1 MKLGKL
7 KEKRFNSM
15 DFEEI
20 TELIVELELD
30 DIADAVRV
38 ALEEDEKDPFEIL
51 TALTKGMDEV
61 SHRYEEAEYF
71 LGELV
76 LAGDTMKAGL
86 EVLKPAL
93 SVSDS
98 AQNKTK
104 VVIATVKGDQH
115 DLGKNLLGTLLL
127 SANFD
132 VYDLGRDVNAET
144 IVEKVKETGATVV
157 ALSTLLSMTV
167 DQIGVVHK
175 ALQDA
180 GLRDK
185 VKLIV
190 GGAPLNLELAK
201 KFGADGYAD
210 DAIYGV
216 ENIKKLTET

>member
-1 MKLGKL
+1 
-7 KEKRFNSM
+7 M
-15 DFEEI
+15 DFEEL
-20 TELIVELELD
+20 TELIVELEVD
-30 DIADAVRV
+30 DIADAVKE
-38 ALEEDEKDPFEIL
+38 ALEEDEKDPFEVL

-61 SHRYEEAEYF
+61 SRRYEEFEYF

-86 EVLKPAL
+86 EILKPAL
-93 SVSDS
+93 AVSDS
-98 AQNKTK
+98 AAEKLK

-115 DLGKNLLGTLLL
+115 DLGKNLLGILLL
-127 SANFD
+127 SANFE
-132 VYDLGRDVNAET
+132 VYDLGRDVDAET
-144 IVEKVKETGATVV
+144 IVEKVKETGASVV
-157 ALSTLLSMTV
+157 ALSSLLSMTV
-167 DQIGVVHK
+167 DQIEVVHK

-190 GGAPLNLELAK
+190 GGAPLNMELAK

-216 ENIKKLTET
+216 EEIKKLTGI

>member
-1 MKLGKL
+1 
-7 KEKRFNSM
+7 M
-15 DFEEI
+15 DFEEL

-30 DIADAVRV
+30 DIADAVRI
-38 ALEEDEKDPFEIL
+38 ALEEDGKDPFEIL

-61 SHRYEEAEYF
+61 SRRYEEFEYF

-98 AQNKTK
+98 AREKIK

-115 DLGKNLLGTLLL
+115 DLGKNLLATLLL
-127 SANFD
+127 SANFE
-132 VYDLGRDVNAET
+132 VYDLGRDVDAEV
-144 IVEKVKETGATVV
+144 IVNKVKETGASVV
-157 ALSTLLSMTV
+157 ALSSLLSMTV
-167 DQIGVVHK
+167 DQVEVVHK
-175 ALQDA
+175 ALQEA

-190 GGAPLNLELAK
+190 GGAPFNFELAK
-201 KFGADGYAD
+201 QFGADDYAD

-216 ENIKKLTET
+216 EHIKKLTEE

>member
-1 MKLGKL
+1 
-7 KEKRFNSM
+7 M
-15 DFEEI
+15 DFEEL
-20 TELIVELELD
+20 TELVVELEVD
-30 DIADAVRV
+30 DIADAVKV
-38 ALEEDEKDPFEIL
+38 ALDEDKKDPIEIL

-61 SHRYEEAEYF
+61 SRRYEEFEYF

-93 SVSDS
+93 AVSD
-98 AQNKTK
+98 ATK
-104 VVIATVKGDQH
+104 EKIKAVIATVKGDQH
-115 DLGKNLLGTLLL
+115 DLGKNLLGTMLL
-127 SANFD
+127 SANFE
-132 VYDLGRDVNAET
+132 VYDLGRDVNADI
-144 IVEKVKETGATVV
+144 IVEKVRETGASVV
-157 ALSTLLSMTV
+157 GLSSLLSMTV

-175 ALQDA
+175 ALKEA
-180 GLRDK
+180 GLRDG

-216 ENIKKLTET
+216 DLIKKLTKT

>member
-1 MKLGKL
+1 M
-7 KEKRFNSM
+7 E
-15 DFEEI
+15 FEEL

-30 DIADAVRV
+30 DIVDAVKV
-38 ALEEDEKDPFEIL
+38 ALNEDKKDPFEIL

-61 SHRYEEAEYF
+61 SRRYEEFEYF

-93 SVSDS
+93 TVSDS
-98 AQNKTK
+98 SQEKIKA
-104 VVIATVKGDQH
+104 VIATVKGDQH
-115 DLGKNLLGTLLL
+115 DLGKNLLGTMLL
-127 SANFD
+127 SANFE
-132 VYDLGRDVNAET
+132 VYDLGRDVDAEE
-144 IVEKVKETGATVV
+144 IVEKVRETGASVV

-167 DQIGVVHK
+167 DQIGVVHE
-175 ALQDA
+175 ALKEA
-180 GLRDK
+180 GLRDS

-216 ENIKKLTET
+216 DLIRKLSDS

>member
-1 MKLGKL
+1 
-7 KEKRFNSM
+7 M
-15 DFEEI
+15 DFEEL
-20 TELIVELELD
+20 TELIVELEVD
-30 DIADAVRV
+30 DIADAVNI
-38 ALEEDEKDPFEIL
+38 ALNEDKKDPFEIL

-61 SHRYEEAEYF
+61 SRRYEEFEYF

-93 SVSDS
+93 AVSD
-98 AQNKTK
+98 AAKEKTK
-104 VVIATVKGDQH
+104 AVIATVKGDQH
-115 DLGKNLLGTLLL
+115 DLGKNLLGTMLL
-127 SANFD
+127 SANFE
-132 VYDLGRDVNAET
+132 VYDLGRDVDAEE
-144 IVEKVKETGATVV
+144 IVEKVKETGASVV

-167 DQIGVVHK
+167 DQIGVVHE
-175 ALQDA
+175 ALREA
-180 GLRDK
+180 GLRDS

-216 ENIKKLTET
+216 EVIQKLSDT

>member
-1 MKLGKL
+1 
-7 KEKRFNSM
+7 M
-15 DFEEI
+15 DFEEL
-20 TELIVELELD
+20 TELIVELEVD
-30 DIADAVRV
+30 DIAGAVKV

-61 SHRYEEAEYF
+61 SRRYEEFDYF

-93 SVSDS
+93 AVSDS
-98 AQNKTK
+98 AKEK
-104 VVIATVKGDQH
+104 IKAVICTVKGDQH
-115 DLGKNLLGTLLL
+115 DLGKNLLGILLL
-127 SANFD
+127 SANFE
-132 VYDLGRDVNAET
+132 VYDLGRDVDAET

-157 ALSTLLSMTV
+157 ALSSLLSMTV

-175 ALQDA
+175 ALQKA

-201 KFGADGYAD
+201 RFGADGYAD

-216 ENIKKLTET
+216 EEIKKLTGN

>member
-1 MKLGKL
+1 M
-7 KEKRFNSM
+7 E
-15 DFEEI
+15 FEEL
-20 TELIVELELD
+20 TELIVELEVD
-30 DIADAVRV
+30 DIADAVKT

-51 TALTKGMDEV
+51 TALSKGMDEV
-61 SHRYEEAEYF
+61 SRRYEEFEYF

-93 SVSDS
+93 AVSDS
-98 AQNKTK
+98 AKEKAK

-115 DLGKNLLGTLLL
+115 DLGKNLLGILLL
-127 SANFD
+127 SANFE
-132 VYDLGRDVNAET
+132 VFDLGRDVDAEE
-144 IVEKVKETGATVV
+144 IVEKVKETGASVV
-157 ALSTLLSMTV
+157 ALSSLLSMTV
-167 DQIGVVHK
+167 DQVGVVDK

-190 GGAPLNLELAK
+190 GGAPFNLELAQ

-216 ENIKKLTET
+216 EEIKKLIEN

>member
-1 MKLGKL
+1 
-7 KEKRFNSM
+7 M
-15 DFEEI
+15 DFEEL
-20 TELIVELELD
+20 TELIVELEVD

-38 ALEEDEKDPFEIL
+38 ALDEDEKDPFEIL

-61 SHRYEEAEYF
+61 SRRYEEFDYF

-93 SVSDS
+93 AVSDS
-98 AQNKTK
+98 AKDKLK
-104 VVIATVKGDQH
+104 VVICTVKGDQH
-115 DLGKNLLGTLLL
+115 DLGKNILGILLL
-127 SANFD
+127 SANFE
-132 VYDLGRDVNAET
+132 VYDLGRDVDAET
-144 IVEKVKETGATVV
+144 IVEKVKETGASVV
-157 ALSTLLSMTV
+157 ALSSLLSMTV

-185 VKLIV
+185 VTLIV
-190 GGAPLNLELAK
+190 GGAPLNMELAK

-216 ENIKKLTET
+216 EQIRKLTKN

>member
-1 MKLGKL
+1 
-7 KEKRFNSM
+7 M
-15 DFEEI
+15 DFEEL

-30 DIADAVRV
+30 DIEDAVRI
-38 ALEEDEKDPFEIL
+38 ALEEDGKDPFEIL
-51 TALTKGMDEV
+51 NALTRGMDEV
-61 SHRYEEAEYF
+61 SRRYEEYEYF

-93 SVSDS
+93 AVSDNGQEK
-98 AQNKTK
+98 AK

-115 DLGKNLLGTLLL
+115 DLGKNILGTLLL
-127 SANFD
+127 SANFE
-132 VYDLGRDVNAET
+132 VFDLGRDVEAEA
-144 IVEKVKETGATVV
+144 IVEKVKETGASVV

-167 DQIGVVHK
+167 DQIGVVHQ

-190 GGAPLNLELAK
+190 GGAPLNIELAK
-201 KFGADGYAD
+201 QFGADDYAD
-210 DAIYGV
+210 DAIYGI
-216 ENIKKLTET
+216 EHIKKLIES

>member
-1 MKLGKL
+1 
-7 KEKRFNSM
+7 M
-15 DFEEI
+15 DFEEL

-30 DIADAVRV
+30 DIADAVKS
-38 ALEEDEKDPFEIL
+38 ALEEDKKDPIEIL

-61 SHRYEEAEYF
+61 SRRYEEFEYF

-93 SVSDS
+93 AVSDS
-98 AQNKTK
+98 IMEKTK

-115 DLGKNLLGTLLL
+115 DLGKNLLGTMLL
-127 SANFD
+127 SANFE
-132 VYDLGRDVNAET
+132 VYDLGRDVDAKT
-144 IVEKVKETGATVV
+144 IVEKVKETGASVV
-157 ALSTLLSMTV
+157 ALSSLLSMTV
-167 DQIGVVHK
+167 DQVEVVHK
-175 ALQDA
+175 ALQEA

-190 GGAPLNLELAK
+190 GGAPFNMELAK
-201 KFGADGYAD
+201 RFGADGYAD

-216 ENIKKLTET
+216 DLIKKLIEI

>member
-1 MKLGKL
+1 M
-7 KEKRFNSM
+7 E
-15 DFEEI
+15 FEEL
-20 TELIVELELD
+20 TELIVELEVD
-30 DIADAVRV
+30 DIADAVKT

-51 TALTKGMDEV
+51 TALSKGMDEV
-61 SHRYEEAEYF
+61 SRRYEEFEYF

-93 SVSDS
+93 AVSDS
-98 AQNKTK
+98 AKEKAK

-115 DLGKNLLGTLLL
+115 DLGKNLLGILLL
-127 SANFD
+127 SANFE
-132 VYDLGRDVNAET
+132 VFDLGRDVDAET
-144 IVEKVKETGATVV
+144 IVDKVKETGASVV
-157 ALSTLLSMTV
+157 ALSSLLSMTV
-167 DQIGVVHK
+167 DQVGVVHK

-190 GGAPLNLELAK
+190 GGAPFNLELAQ

-210 DAIYGV
+210 DAIYGI
-216 ENIKKLTET
+216 EEIKKLIGI

>member
-1 MKLGKL
+1 
-7 KEKRFNSM
+7 M
-15 DFEEI
+15 DFEEL
-20 TELIVELELD
+20 TELIIELEVD
-30 DIADAVRV
+30 DIADAVKV
-38 ALEEDEKDPFEIL
+38 ALEEDKKDPFDIL

-61 SHRYEEAEYF
+61 SRRYEEFEYF

-86 EVLKPAL
+86 EVLKPVL
-93 SVSDS
+93 RISDS
-98 AQNKTK
+98 AEEKIK

-115 DLGKNLLGTLLL
+115 DLGKNLLGILLL
-127 SANFD
+127 SANFE
-132 VYDLGRDVNAET
+132 VYDLGRDVNAEE
-144 IVEKVKETGATVV
+144 IVEKVRQTGASVV
-157 ALSTLLSMTV
+157 ALSSLLSMTV
-167 DQIGVVHK
+167 DQIEVVHK
-175 ALQDA
+175 ALKEA

-216 ENIKKLTET
+216 ELIRKLIKA